1 VLLLHQLFPSLGQA
15 YTAWEVFEEVQR
27 RGGVRHI
34 GICQVD
40 LPTLETLYAKAD
52 VGLMVVQNYFASST
66 HFDKEVR
73 CLCKQNGMYY
83 QASGVF
89 SAENSAL
96 LDHAVVARAID
107 TLEVGK
113 HATLIAIL
121 LATAELEVE
130 RFCILYTSRDE
141 LHLKENWEAYSG
153 FHRMLCDGL
162 RYSSTALSDYD

>member
-15 YTAWEVFEEVQR
+15 YIAWEVFEEVQR

-40 LPTLETLYAKAD
+40 LPTLKPLYAKAG

-66 HFDKEVR
+66 NFDKDVR
-73 CLCKQNGMYY
+73 RLCKQNGIYY
-83 QASGVF
+83 QAFGAF

-96 LDHAVVARAID
+96 SDHAVVARAID

-113 HATLIAIL
+113 TRCVDCG
-121 LATAELEVE
+121 TASHCRAGRQKVLHTVYLERRTASQRELE
-130 RFCILYTSRDE
+130 
-141 LHLKENWEAYSG
+141 
-153 FHRMLCDGL
+153 GL
-162 RYSSTALSDYD
+162 